1 MDSPGQLCD
10 VTWRPF
16 RKSKIFVPN
25 PKCSLFILY
34 GLKQL
39 INEPTRVTKFSSTLI
54 DLIYTN
60 YTDRVGCSEVSNIA
74 ISDHSVVYVYRRL
87 SSDLPYFPSLTE
99 IFEILIVKNFEMKC
113 LRKTSRSMNRG
124 SKFVMV
130 WLKKNFCAF
139 LTHMLLFELDV
150 LNWTKH
156 PGLIQ
161 PWRKVCAVA
170 KREAITTTPSRLGQL
185 QKAPKSNQQW
195 SENY

>member
-1 MDSPGQLCD
+1 MSFGAAVLKYGMYVSSSTYGSSSFLPYEWTVRDNY
-10 VTWRPF
+10 VTSQHGDHF
-16 RKSKIFVPN
+16 GSKIFVPN

-74 ISDHSVVYVYRRL
+74 ISDHIVVYVYRRL

-113 LRKTSRSMNRG
+113 LRKTGRSINQKIQICYG
-124 SKFVMV
+124 LTEKQ
-130 WLKKNFCAF
+130 NFCAF

-150 LNWTKH
+150 LN
-156 PGLIQ
+156 
-161 PWRKVCAVA
+161 
-170 KREAITTTPSRLGQL
+170 
-185 QKAPKSNQQW
+185 
-195 SENY
+195 

>member
-1 MDSPGQLCD
+1 MSFGAAVLKYGMYVSSSTYGSSSFLPYEWTVRDNY
-10 VTWRPF
+10 VTSQHGDHF
-16 RKSKIFVPN
+16 GSKIFVPN

-87 SSDLPYFPSLTE
+87 SSDLPISKFWSW
-99 IFEILIVKNFEMKC
+99 
-113 LRKTSRSMNRG
+113 KTSKWNVSERLVVRWIRR

-130 WLKKNFCAF
+130 WLKNKIFARF
-139 LTHMLLFELDV
+139 
-150 LNWTKH
+150 
-156 PGLIQ
+156 
-161 PWRKVCAVA
+161 
-170 KREAITTTPSRLGQL
+170 
-185 QKAPKSNQQW
+185 
-195 SENY
+195 

>member
-1 MDSPGQLCD
+1 MYVSSSTYGSSSFLPYEWTVRDNY
-10 VTWRPF
+10 VTSQHGDHF
-16 RKSKIFVPN
+16 GSKIFVPN

-99 IFEILIVKNFEMKC
+99 IFEILIVKNFEWNVSERLVVRWTEDPNLLWSDWKPKF
-113 LRKTSRSMNRG
+113 LRVFNSHAPFRTRRAKLNKTPWINSA
-124 SKFVMV
+124 
-130 WLKKNFCAF
+130 LKKGVRC
-139 LTHMLLFELDV
+139 
-150 LNWTKH
+150 
-156 PGLIQ
+156 
-161 PWRKVCAVA
+161 C
-170 KREAITTTPSRLGQL
+170 
-185 QKAPKSNQQW
+185 
-195 SENY
+195 